1 MRPLYEYLEERG
13 AELAQL
19 YENRDNGTGPPPIL
33 QIPTGLTTL
42 DDYGLLTKGILTL
55 IVMHPGDGKTAVAM
69 QLLEGATVVGFTPFV
84 WAPEDPM
91 SMVADR
97 VLSKSLNESA
107 FKLRRLELG
116 EGIPERLSAAMENLE
131 WARQVQVEDKKM
143 STTEFFDLLNTLG
156 EETGVAVADYAQAF
170 DADQG
175 DTLER
180 TIAGLAWNLSDW
192 SKKTTCASVLFSQP
206 KPSVAERG
214 RKTFDSWLWNKKRN
228 GDDVKLDASAVEG
241 YRPMDGDANNCT
253 AAYQRAKDFISG
265 FRPGRWLNQHG
276 AGVKDERIEF
286 VRTKGNYTPGQFPIT
301 VGFSGSTTRLFD
313 LQRKNK

>member
-1 MRPLYEYLEERG
+1 MKTLYDVIEERG

-19 YENRDNGTGPPPIL
+19 YENRDKGDGPPPIL
-33 QIPTGLTTL
+33 QIPTGLVTL
-42 DDYGLLTKGILTL
+42 DDYGMLTKGILTL

-69 QLLEGATVVGFTPFV
+69 QLLEGATAAGFTPFV

-91 SMVADR
+91 PMVADR

-116 EGIPERLSAAMENLE
+116 ENIPLRLSAAVADLD
-131 WARQVQVEDKKM
+131 WTRQVNVEDRKM
-143 STTEFFDLLNTLG
+143 STTEFFEVLNGFGL
-156 EETGVAVADYAQAF
+156 ETGVAIADYAQAF

-175 DTLER
+175 ESLER

-192 SKKTTCASVLFSQP
+192 SKATGNSSVLFSQP
-206 KPSVAERG
+206 KPAVAERG

-228 GDDVKLDASAVEG
+228 GDDVKLDATAVEG

-276 AGVKDERIEF
+276 AGVKDTRIEF
-286 VRTKGNYTPGQFPIT
+286 VRTKGNYTPGQFPIV
-301 VGFSGSTTRLFD
+301 VGFDGDTTRLYD
-313 LQRKNK
+313 LKKH